1 MRSLWQWAEY
11 MQGSTATCA
20 DFSCGGTLHPGVWR
34 CGMGAPDIVAGTAL
48 APDAAHLIMA
58 HSHKTAEPA
67 REYSVDKPK
76 VCVLLFIG
84 ACASVCTNAFGVA
97 VRPVPAAGTE
107 YPGYGMSGA
116 ECPGEHTGVW
126 ARKICFLFLVGGLNG
141 MVSFG
146 CFHCYYTCV

>member
-1 MRSLWQWAEY
+1 

-116 ECPGEHTGVW
+116 ECPERNVRSGMTGAECQERNV
-126 ARKICFLFLVGGLNG
+126 RGSIRGYGHEKYVFCF
-141 MVSFG
+141 
-146 CFHCYYTCV
+146 